1 MPTASGYR
9 PEMAVTESREVVVE
23 ATPQEVLDVIA
34 DVESLPEWSGAHQT
48 SEVLERDDNGR
59 PLRAKAK
66 VKTVGITDEQVLDY
80 TWHDDGVS
88 WTLVS
93 ANQQRSQEARY
104 TLTPEGD
111 KTRVRFDITI
121 DPLVPLP
128 GFVLKR
134 ATKGVM
140 ATATDGLRARVLSVK
155 KGR

>member
-1 MPTASGYR
+1 
-9 PEMAVTESREVVVE
+9 MAVKESREVVIE
-23 ATPQEVLDVIA
+23 ATPQEILDVIA

-80 TWHDDGVS
+80 TWQDDGVS

-93 ANQQRSQEARY
+93 STQQRSQEARY
-104 TLTPEGD
+104 ALTPEGD
-111 KTRVRFDITI
+111 KTRVRFDITV

-134 ATKGVM
+134 TIKG
-140 ATATDGLRARVLSVK
+140 AIGTATDGLRARVLSVK